1 VFGLEQTAEII
12 ERCQGRKGE
21 LQLQKRGEEYEIIY
35 NGVFLMASYNGATE
49 RAAAR
54 EALRLVYN
62 RDNGPLKVLMGGL
75 GMGYSLQET
84 LVWKQVERAVVV
96 EIEPEIIR
104 WNREILGSINSDV
117 LGDSRTI
124 IVNSDFREVLANEA
138 EASLKDPSLCYQ
150 MVMVDTDNGSSWL
163 SLSSNTFFYSTEGL
177 QLIKAC
183 LSASGVA
190 SFWCSRREEAFED
203 RLKEVF
209 TEVIF
214 RTEAEKTG
222 LDGCYYLAGKAAL

>member
-1 VFGLEQTAEII
+1 MFGLKQTAEVI
-12 ERCQGRKGE
+12 ERCQGREGE

-35 NGVFLMASYNGATE
+35 NGVFLMASYNGVTE

-54 EALRLVYN
+54 EALRLVYS
-62 RDNGPLKVLMGGL
+62 RDNGPFKVLMGGL

-84 LVWKQVERAVVV
+84 LAWKQVERSVVV

-104 WNREILGSINSDV
+104 WNREVLRSINGDI
-117 LGDSRTI
+117 LRDSRTI
-124 IVNSDFREVLANEA
+124 IVNSDFREALVNEA

-150 MVMVDTDNGSSWL
+150 VIMVDTDNGSSWL

-177 QLIKAC
+177 QLINTC

-209 TEVIF
+209 TEIIF
-214 RTEAEKTG
+214 RTEAEETG
-222 LDGCYYLAGKAAL
+222 LEGCYYLAGKATL